1 MNPPTSLCH
10 SGAGNSPC
18 DTVQPHRRGLLKRS
32 LVVEQGAHNASVA
45 GSIPAVSTNI
55 HSAPHPALDSDGS
68 AVTAA
73 PRRVISF
80 LRWQS

>member
-10 SGAGNSPC
+10 SGAGNSPG

-55 HSAPHPALDSDGS
+55 HSPRLPALDSDGA
-68 AVTAA
+68 AVLPA
-73 PRRVISF
+73 PRRAFSCH
-80 LRWQS
+80 